1 MSDFPP
7 PPPVTAGATRTNRIL
22 IVVVIILAVA
32 LIGLGGFLIGNRPS
46 PNVSPSSSEVATSMT
61 SSPLVESQESV
72 DQELVAWQID
82 FEEDLLQMRS
92 SLQSFRAI
100 SSGWVE
106 STSLFDSARD
116 LIDHAFERAPK
127 APDGMSWDSWLGI
140 QDAVAEFEKAYSPGF
155 VMFGE
160 RIFFAANGRYPDL
173 ADDKSLMD
181 WWRQGA
187 QSEDYFPALDPDQ
200 VARFAIGAV
209 ESLLDAM

>member
-1 MSDFPP
+1 MSDLPP
-7 PPPVTAGATRTNRIL
+7 PPPTQEQNPRANRTL
-22 IVVVIILAVA
+22 VVVIIVLALCVV
-32 LIGLGGFLIGNRPS
+32 GLGGFLIGNRPS
-46 PNVSPSSSEVATSMT
+46 PNVSPSSSPVATSST
-61 SSPLVESQESV
+61 LPPVLESQESV

-116 LIDHAFERAPK
+116 LIDNAFEQAPK
-127 APDGMSWDSWLGI
+127 APDGMNWDSWLGI
-140 QDAVAEFEKAYSPGF
+140 QDAVTEFEKVYSPGF
-155 VMFGE
+155 RMFGE
-160 RIFFAANGRYPDL
+160 RLFFAANDRYPDM
-173 ADDKSLMD
+173 ADDMSLMD

-209 ESLLDAM
+209 ESLLEAM